1 MENFNRNKEKE
12 LSFVSLLKRCLMFLL
27 IFAAL
32 CVSICLIMSIF
43 FYQTLNPNK
52 MTNLISLVSL
62 FLSTF
67 ISAFLLSKRN
77 GQKYLL
83 GGLLLGC
90 MIFVLLFIGALF
102 TERKIFSPDF
112 ALRLAIP
119 AVSLVGSLLGIKR
132 EKKIKRKHR

>member
-27 IFAAL
+27 IFVAL

-52 MTNLISLVSL
+52 MTNLISLLSL

>member
-1 MENFNRNKEKE
+1 MKNFNRNKEKE

-90 MIFVLLFIGALF
+90 MIFILLFIGALF